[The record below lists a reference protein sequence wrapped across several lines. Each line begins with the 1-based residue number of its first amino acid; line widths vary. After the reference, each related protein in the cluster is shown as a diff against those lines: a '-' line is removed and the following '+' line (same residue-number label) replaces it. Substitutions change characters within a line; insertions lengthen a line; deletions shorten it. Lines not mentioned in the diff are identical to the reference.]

1 MQILAPA
8 SVVMLDLTPQERR
21 GALVVLSLFVIGTL
35 WDLAHV
41 EPRMAPPLP
50 VALEVPAT
58 AAVDAGERAPGAAAA
73 PMPPAT
79 AMPAAPAAGHRGK
92 SPPSQPLPLA
102 SASAQDLA
110 KLPGIG
116 PVLAQ
121 RIVDRR
127 ERVGG
132 FHSVDD
138 LLSVPGIGPRLFE
151 RIRPWLRAGG
161 DVRSARPK

>member
-1 MQILAPA
+1 
-8 SVVMLDLTPQERR
+8 MLDLTPQERR

-35 WDLAHV
+35 WDLVHV
-41 EPRMAPPLP
+41 QPRMTPPLP
-50 VALEVPAT
+50 GALE
-58 AAVDAGERAPGAAAA
+58 
-73 PMPPAT
+73 
-79 AMPAAPAAGHRGK
+79 MPAETAVEGAEGGPAQAPAAAMKAPPPAPPGASHRGK

-102 SASAQDLA
+102 SATAQDLA
-110 KLPGIG
+110 RLPGIG

-138 LLSVPGIGPRLFE
+138 LLAVPGIGPRLFE
-151 RIRPWLRAGG
+151 RIRPWLRAGA
-161 DVRSARPK
+161 DVRSARP

>member
-1 MQILAPA
+1 
-8 SVVMLDLTPQERR
+8 MLDLTPQERR

-35 WDLAHV
+35 WDLVHV
-41 EPRMAPPLP
+41 EPRLTPPLP
-50 VALEVPAT
+50 AAMEMPAT
-58 AAVDAGERAPGAAAA
+58 AAVEGAQNDAAVSASLTVAPTA
-73 PMPPAT
+73 PTAPPA
-79 AMPAAPAAGHRGK
+79 ARHGK
-92 SPPSQPLPLA
+92 APPSQPLPLA

-110 KLPGIG
+110 RLPGIG

-138 LLSVPGIGPRLFE
+138 LLAVPGIGPRLFE
-151 RIRPWLRAGG
+151 RIRPWLRTGG
-161 DVRSARPK
+161 DVRSARP

>member
-1 MQILAPA
+1 
-8 SVVMLDLTPQERR
+8 MLDLTPQERR
-21 GALVVLSLFVIGTL
+21 GALVVLLLFVIGTL
-35 WDLAHV
+35 WDLVHV
-41 EPRMAPPLP
+41 EPRMTPPLP
-50 VALEVPAT
+50 AVLEMPAT
-58 AAVDAGERAPGAAAA
+58 AAVEGAQNDAALSAPIPVA
-73 PMPPAT
+73 PT
-79 AMPAAPAAGHRGK
+79 APTAPTAGHRGK

-132 FHSVDD
+132 FHSVED
-138 LLSVPGIGPRLFE
+138 LLAVPGIGPRLFE
-151 RIRPWLRAGG
+151 RIRPWLKVRG
-161 DVRSARPK
+161 DVRSARP